1 MSRKP
6 EPRAKKQ
13 PARPRGKSSI
23 QALSAYGRNH
33 LRHAGAGR
41 RAGAI
46 DRRHPLLGIRA
57 HREQRHALLVLRL
70 GLRFLRLPHRLQDEL
85 ELLVFASRCGSWGGG
100 LEPKG

>member
-1 MSRKP
+1 MGERWGKMG
-6 EPRAKKQ
+6 KKWVKNGITGVQ
-13 PARPRGKSSI
+13 KT
-23 QALSAYGRNH
+23 ALMHASAH
-33 LRHAGAGR
+33 LGHAGAGR

-85 ELLVFASRCGSWGGG
+85 ELLVFASRCDSWGGG